1 MFLGQTKKGCSLDN
15 FYFDKY
21 LPKGW
26 NPKCFI
32 YRWEGFTGSTDV
44 YGPCTRH
51 VLLPNKIIIC
61 GILLAI
67 FTLDTDSVG
76 LFLTI
81 QKLPIK
87 GSSTSKVEIF
97 HKTGDFRT
105 KKWGF
110 STKVEIFEQKSGD
123 FQQKWRFKKNWIFK
137 KSRDFQKKM
146 ENFNKI
152 VYCLLNSRKTDWTYL

>member
-1 MFLGQTKKGCSLDN
+1 MEIVFPKIKKKGWKNPKMFLGQTKKGCSLDN

-81 QKLPIK
+81 QKLTIK
-87 GSSTSKVEIF
+87 GSSSRVEDLDFKSGDFPQNWRFSNKKLGIFNKSGDLKKTGFSKKVEIF
-97 HKTGDFRT
+97 K
-105 KKWGF
+105 
-110 STKVEIFEQKSGD
+110 KSGE
-123 FQQKWRFKKNWIFK
+123 F
-137 KSRDFQKKM
+137 
-146 ENFNKI
+146 
-152 VYCLLNSRKTDWTYL
+152 L